1 MSDQSQFRNAMTDAE
16 RMAAKLIIE
25 TGKLEEE
32 CFSLARFA
40 LTLPEPYRRTVEL
53 FHVHGLSVGDVAVAL
68 GAKPNTVKTH
78 LARGRA
84 MLQRA
89 IEGRLREGGYL

>member
-1 MSDQSQFRNAMTDAE
+1 MSDQSQFRNAMTAEE

-40 LTLPEPYRRTVEL
+40 LTLPEAYRREL
-53 FHVHGLSVGDVAVAL
+53 DGFVARFLAVNHCLDGVAGFGRFKRTNEAGRPYMKQSGLPD
-68 GAKPNTVKTH
+68 
-78 LARGRA
+78 
-84 MLQRA
+84 
-89 IEGRLREGGYL
+89 GGP